1 MADVAPKVDGG
12 SPRAGQHIAPS
23 LRSVAT
29 FLSNLE
35 RDGDSLKT
43 IGVYVQVVMQ
53 HAAAVDAHNATPV
66 VARPA
71 SQPGTAVAVT
81 QSQSGASS
89 LVVVQRPTAVA
100 RHAVNIPPLVYS
112 AEHRLDVP
120 QLQSRLMTAVA
131 FHCVRR
137 ALSAGAGKNDSLIAA
152 LQHVGSALY
161 NNYDDLK
168 VGRLWNVYGTVYH
181 SSVTVAWLVYLCVI
195 VRGCSPIA
203 AVAVW

>member
-71 SQPGTAVAVT
+71 SQPGTAVAVAFVPALYAAI
-81 QSQSGASS
+81 GF
-89 LVVVQRPTAVA
+89 LVGLTVLLILVRRPTQA
-100 RHAVNIPPLVYS
+100 PP
-112 AEHRLDVP
+112 AEV
-120 QLQSRLMTAVA
+120 
-131 FHCVRR
+131 R
-137 ALSAGAGKNDSLIAA
+137 ALRS
-152 LQHVGSALY
+152 
-161 NNYDDLK
+161 
-168 VGRLWNVYGTVYH
+168 GT
-181 SSVTVAWLVYLCVI
+181 
-195 VRGCSPIA
+195 GG
-203 AVAVW
+203 